1 MWRARRRGE
10 AFAHDS
16 QSISIASKFDA
27 PIDGNALANASP
39 LQQERAIA
47 EAAKELARL
56 RDTWLDNASK
66 KREVA
71 VYAAYG
77 WLVDL
82 SDDEILARLL
92 TLNLERASAQ

>member
-1 MWRARRRGE
+1 LWRARRRGE

-56 RDTWLDNASK
+56 RDTWLDNAHK
-66 KREVA
+66 KLDA
-71 VYAAYG
+71 VVFVTYG
-77 WLVDL
+77 WPHDL
-82 SDDEILARLL
+82 SDEEILSKLL
-92 TLNLERASAQ
+92 ALNLERAAAQ